1 LEKSNE
7 SCSYCKYVTGF
18 FASIIRFLFFDL
30 KEATAIGLSQA
41 MFGKAAV
48 LPFPWTHVDPLFYAL
63 PLSAIVFIVV
73 SLQDRSAN
81 VNKQSGKT

>member
-1 LEKSNE
+1 MI
-7 SCSYCKYVTGF
+7 TGF
-18 FASIIRFLFFDL
+18 SASIIGFLFFDL

-41 MFGKAAV
+41 MFGKTAV

-81 VNKQSGKT
+81 GNKQSGKIEIIPAVSE